1 MNTEDVFA
9 DDKNIMP
16 RDAHGRLLSA
26 VVGFAIGSLCMVRPP
41 PAAGLPSPVAQQRR
55 ASGTDTFRSCALRNA
70 IAAGA
75 SCQDV
80 ASSSGEDGGFSWYAP
95 LPTFRQ
101 KGDLPRILEAEGRHS
116 VGVEVGVLDGR
127 FAEWMLRTWKSAR
140 RYYLVDPWVAHDETY
155 RDASK
160 QSKSDADRFMDM
172 ARQRMAP
179 FGDRAVL
186 LRNFSADASQLF
198 SDQSVDFVF
207 IDARHSYDAVLEDL
221 KAWWP
226 KIRPGGI
233 LAGHDYV
240 DADELWRFS
249 TCQWGW
255 PWRGCEA
262 HYKCVQWD
270 KACDSLPDAK
280 RQGSRDALAH
290 NCGQDWSVQAD
301 GSRRVDHK
309 AVRSAVDEFA
319 AEQGRQVAVS
329 YRDVQQAFFF
339 ETWAIRR

>member
-1 MNTEDVFA
+1 
-9 DDKNIMP
+9 
-16 RDAHGRLLSA
+16 
-26 VVGFAIGSLCMVRPP
+26 
-41 PAAGLPSPVAQQRR
+41 
-55 ASGTDTFRSCALRNA
+55 
-70 IAAGA
+70 
-75 SCQDV
+75 
-80 ASSSGEDGGFSWYAP
+80 
-95 LPTFRQ
+95 
-101 KGDLPRILEAEGRHS
+101 
-116 VGVEVGVLDGR
+116 
-127 FAEWMLRTWKSAR
+127 MLRTWKSAR

-186 LRNFSADASQLF
+186 PRNFSADASQLF

-329 YRDVQQAFFF
+329 YRDAQQAFFF